1 MFFNTP
7 FSRDSSLYLT
17 LLTCAD
23 KSSIAE
29 LDKKDNVVIL
39 NPDYIISSYH
49 ILIGVNR
56 AFYNIT
62 MKKTKSKLIKKE
74 IIHCMTSETKLDER
88 LHLHSIANNTDGN
101 YYVIFINYKQSE
113 IMKEISALKGN
124 EISAENY
131 SKFINETAI
140 MDSFGIKESEIEK
153 SENGLCGAVYNRIA
167 TKELK

>member
-1 MFFNTP
+1 MIIMFFNTP
-7 FSRDSSLYLT
+7 FSWDSSLYLT
-17 LLTCAD
+17 LHTCAD

-74 IIHCMTSETKLDER
+74 IIHCMTNETKLDES
-88 LHLHSIANNTDGN
+88 LHLHSIVNNTDGN
-101 YYVIFINYKQSE
+101 YYVIFINYKPFL
-113 IMKEISALKGN
+113 IGCKVKISR
-124 EISAENY
+124 SAVP
-131 SKFINETAI
+131 SVPSSPAWTAP
-140 MDSFGIKESEIEK
+140 
-153 SENGLCGAVYNRIA
+153 
-167 TKELK
+167 